1 MLKRKVKWKNIVILL
16 ITIILLITFIIS
28 TINIIKWLIDSNKT
42 NNQIEEIQNIV
53 NIDEVSDNKNT
64 EIIKQENIPKS
75 NPY

>member
-64 EIIKQENIPKS
+64 EIIK
-75 NPY
+75 